1 MNSDLKE
8 ELQSQLES
16 DVKRLRQK
24 GKEEL
29 ASELERKKVENLLR
43 GDDKAKLVEDYPESK
58 ESIEGIFNGLNAIQ
72 NITLSSGDGAESE
85 IEMFLGVG
93 GSTSVRLSGLL
104 SGDTYFHTVFLEKSG
119 DTHPHVLTSEGD
131 MIEIRYRAD
140 EIDDDALA
148 NKSAYDYHYF
158 DFEGDEIRLEQ
169 EPMDLS
175 RKLSMHTPDNHVLEY
190 LEGAEPRKQVFDD
203 IEEQLR
209 RFWDHYDD
217 QWYPVLAAWVV
228 HTYLL
233 DGIGFTTYL
242 MLNGRQ
248 NTGKSTLQK
257 VLAKLSYR
265 GCFFGQNTSA
275 LTSRVAHFN
284 QATMHL
290 DEFDKAANEKI
301 QGVFNN
307 GQSKGGNY
315 NLTNMNRDSIEDQVT
330 SLNCFCA
337 KTLSVNG
344 LGEFD
349 KHLLS
354 RCIIINAT
362 RAKRETDDIETVS
375 DEGTETFQNLR
386 NESLAYALFNHR
398 QILDSVE
405 DFKSKTDEKGREAD
419 KLASIC
425 GILHHFRSE
434 EEAEEAADFLRNKER
449 MEEDDINNTKKVL
462 LRRLVS
468 RFSDPSETV
477 KVSPSDLK
485 KEVNKKLSR
494 GEEFELSA
502 QGVGRRLRELDILRK
517 ESQSS
522 RSNSDG
528 SYRYTIPGAYLE
540 DSLERYGYTEL
551 LAELKS
557 SDTETSEGSVDS
569 VASVVEVVKSI
580 YEEQEEP
587 ATFPQ
592 ILEECE
598 YEAERLNT
606 LVEMARADGAIFEPK
621 PGDFKPL

>member
-8 ELQSQLES
+8 ELQSHLENEAEKFR
-16 DVKRLRQK
+16 DH
-24 GKEEL
+24 GYEDL
-29 ASELERKKVENLLR
+29 ASELESRKVENLLR
-43 GDDKAKLVEDYPESK
+43 GDAKDSLIEEYPESK
-58 ESIEGIFNGLNAIQ
+58 DKIEAAVEVLSKEQ
-72 NITLSSGDGAESE
+72 NLELSSGDGAVSE
-85 IEMFLGVG
+85 IEMFLGFG

-104 SGDTYFHTVFLEKSG
+104 SGDTYFHTVFLEKDG
-119 DTHPHVLTSEGD
+119 DTHPHVITSEGD

-175 RKLSMHTPDNHVLEY
+175 RKLSMHTPDNYVLEY
-190 LEGAEPRKQVFDD
+190 LEGAEPRRQVFND

-344 LGEFD
+344 LEEFD
-349 KHLLS
+349 DHLLS
-354 RCIIINAT
+354 RCIMINAT
-362 RAKRETDDIETVS
+362 RAKRETDDIETIS
-375 DEGTETFQNLR
+375 EGGTETFQELR

-398 QILDSVE
+398 QILDSIE
-405 DFKSKTDEKGREAD
+405 DFKSKTDEKGRKAD

-425 GILHHFRSE
+425 GILQHFRSLE
-434 EEAEEAADFLRNKER
+434 AAEEAADFLRDKER
-449 MEEDDINNTKKVL
+449 MEEDDINNAKKAL

-468 RFSDPSETV
+468 RFSDPSETI
-477 KVSPSDLK
+477 KVSPTDLK
-485 KEVNKKLSR
+485 TR
-494 GEEFELSA
+494 
-502 QGVGRRLRELDILRK
+502 
-517 ESQSS
+517 
-522 RSNSDG
+522 
-528 SYRYTIPGAYLE
+528 
-540 DSLERYGYTEL
+540 
-551 LAELKS
+551 
-557 SDTETSEGSVDS
+557 
-569 VASVVEVVKSI
+569 
-580 YEEQEEP
+580 
-587 ATFPQ
+587 
-592 ILEECE
+592 
-598 YEAERLNT
+598 
-606 LVEMARADGAIFEPK
+606 
-621 PGDFKPL
+621 